1 MAVLTWSTGW
11 EATSVALW
19 SPVHAIEDDVVV
31 AAVGPDR
38 EPGERPSPQPGP
50 GPSLGLD
57 AWTPEANRPRGT
69 SVDVEED

>member
-31 AAVGPDR
+31 TNDGA
-38 EPGERPSPQPGP
+38 ESLTSFERDLIVVNP
-50 GPSLGLD
+50 
-57 AWTPEANRPRGT
+57 
-69 SVDVEED
+69 